1 MLPAPRALGGREPL
15 ARSSLFHDP
24 LVVGCEEPASGTAS
38 LCERD
43 RPLSS
48 KPFSPEVKTV
58 SVGIGT
64 RPGLARG
71 ASSGLRSDTE
81 TDGTILQRRQKQ
93 IDYGKNTVGY
103 QHFRQQVPK
112 AARQPG
118 IHPQTPNKYKKYSR
132 RSWDMQVKLWRRALH
147 AWDPPTQHPLLC
159 GQGLPRKEMVTLS
172 GMMET
177 NSLCGFSEDWP
188 GALRPLENLPGELLG
203 GQLAGLSFPGCS
215 SPWLPQ
221 IHSNLLPFLGN
232 VHTCPYCSWMEL

>member
-1 MLPAPRALGGREPL
+1 MLLAPRALGVWEPPP
-15 ARSSLFHDP
+15 RSLFHDP
-24 LVVGCEEPASGTAS
+24 LVLGCEEPAFGKAS
-38 LCERD
+38 VCEKD

-48 KPFSPEVKTV
+48 KSFSPGVNMV

-81 TDGTILQRRQKQ
+81 TDETILQRRQKQ

-103 QHFRQQVPK
+103 QHFLQQVPK

-118 IHPQTPNKYKKYSR
+118 IHPRTPNKYKIYSR

-147 AWDPPTQHPLLC
+147 AWDPPTQQLLLC
-159 GQGLPRKEMVTLS
+159 EQRLPSQELVSLS

-188 GALRPLENLPGELLG
+188 GALRTLENLPGDTLG
-203 GQLAGLSFPGCS
+203 RQFAGLSSPGCS

-221 IHSNLLPFLGN
+221 VHSNLLPFLGN
-232 VHTCPYCSWMEL
+232 AHTCPYCSWMGL